1 MVKYTVFGLKNGK
14 IVAVASRFWGPKI
27 TGSSDG
33 IPTRRARPQTSFA
46 VLLEFGM
53 CRKMSRSK
61 A

>member
-1 MVKYTVFGLKNGK
+1 MFGLKNGK
-14 IVAVASRFWGPKI
+14 IVVVASRFWGPKI
-27 TGSSDG
+27 TGSSEG

-53 CRKMSRSK
+53 WRKMSRSK